1 MYKYPEWAN
10 WLARDKDGEV
20 YAYENKPYKEEW
32 HGEWLR
38 SNEDNGDYIR
48 LLTDG
53 FDHIKWSDKEPTR
66 IKNATD
72 NNVGTN
78 PNAYVFEEIMKLQSE
93 KNAMY
98 GNSFEQSL
106 DEFGEV
112 AGASQLMHKFNRYK
126 TLVKNQSDNTAE
138 SKRDTLIDILGYT
151 AMLIAWGDK
160 QEEEK

>member
-1 MYKYPEWAN
+1 
-10 WLARDKDGEV
+10 
-20 YAYENKPYKEEW
+20 
-32 HGEWLR
+32 
-38 SNEDNGDYIR
+38 
-48 LLTDG
+48 
-53 FDHIKWSDKEPTR
+53 
-66 IKNATD
+66 
-72 NNVGTN
+72 
-78 PNAYVFEEIMKLQSE
+78 
-93 KNAMY
+93 MY

-106 DEFGEV
+106 DEFGEI

>member
-1 MYKYPEWAN
+1 MCNLPEWAN
-10 WLARDKDGEV
+10 WLSRDGDGWL
-20 YAYENKPYKEEW
+20 YAYEYKPYKSPEYGSWLPSQGNEECVYP
-32 HGEWLR
+32 LA
-38 SNEDNGDYIR
+38 
-48 LLTDG
+48 
-53 FDHIKWSDKEPTR
+53 HIKWSDIEPTR
-66 IKNATD
+66 IKNAAE
-72 NNVGTN
+72 TN
-78 PNAYVFEEIMKLQSE
+78 PNAYIFNELMNLQTE

-106 DEFGEV
+106 NEFGEI